1 MQFISFLELYLFLMY
16 FGSLTYLLGTLILI
30 FFTWKVKMKR
40 YKRILLFVLQ
50 MIVSIIITPFM
61 LPLSDIEEFGF
72 ILLPAFIAEVIT
84 IPIFYFILK
93 KLHKTTLNNQQ
104 SAATQSTCKS
114 FGQNKKQC
122 QLLQLLPSIVT
133 VRATYTTAK
142 SRNPSPMQ
150 VTSTTAPECTIPIQ
164 VAGSTLTLWLR
175 STTR

>member
-93 KLHKTTLNNQQ
+93 KLHKTTLNNQ
-104 SAATQSTCKS
+104 
-114 FGQNKKQC
+114 
-122 QLLQLLPSIVT
+122 
-133 VRATYTTAK
+133 
-142 SRNPSPMQ
+142 
-150 VTSTTAPECTIPIQ
+150 
-164 VAGSTLTLWLR
+164 
-175 STTR
+175 